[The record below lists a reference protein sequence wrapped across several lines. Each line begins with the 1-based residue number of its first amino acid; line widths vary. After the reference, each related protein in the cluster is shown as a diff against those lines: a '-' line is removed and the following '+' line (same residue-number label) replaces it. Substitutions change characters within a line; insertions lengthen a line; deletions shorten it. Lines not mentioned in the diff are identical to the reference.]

1 MRPKYTDIVSIELNT
16 EQEEEKKNLKEIA
29 LNQRILYGTERK
41 EYNDKEIFFCYLET
55 TLVLFT
61 IVK

>member
-41 EYNDKEIFFCYLET
+41 EYNDKEFFF
-55 TLVLFT
+55 V
-61 IVK
+61 I